1 MLTALLDDELSDIS
15 ITDESDDEAHSN
27 SNDDTSF
34 VNKHETLQSVVHMK
48 ALSPSLNHASS
59 GASSKCTPAI
69 GADEKKCKTASDSN
83 TVNNNRK
90 SNDKI
95 DGDTSQC
102 LIEQDDPLNAEPL
115 TSQSDQTSIAAGCA
129 NNATKSTED
138 NFAEIIYKSS
148 SITVGGH
155 TASDSTTVASKL
167 DVKTSM
173 VDDDD
178 NEGSLKLQN
187 INPVSKMALSEK
199 ESRLFNVPE
208 RLIKAHR

>member
-1 MLTALLDDELSDIS
+1 MLTALLDDELSDIT

-34 VNKHETLQSVVHMK
+34 VNKHEALQSAVHMK
-48 ALSPSLNHASS
+48 ALPPSLNHASS
-59 GASSKCTPAI
+59 GVSSTPAI
-69 GADEKKCKTASDSN
+69 GADEKKYKTASDSN
-83 TVNNNRK
+83 IVNNNRK

-95 DGDTSQC
+95 DGGTGQC

-115 TSQSDQTSIAAGCA
+115 TSLSDQTSTAAGCA

-138 NFAEIIYKSS
+138 SFAETIYKSS

-199 ESRLFNVPE
+199 ESRLFNAPE